1 MTQQLR
7 SGSGWR
13 LGWNPAAEPFCGL
26 VGADDW
32 AIELTQAEL
41 DDFCRLLMQLAET
54 IESMRAELMPEEN
67 LSCEVE
73 SDLLWLQAEGFPHA
87 YALHLML
94 RSGRR
99 AEGSWKATAVPEFV
113 QAVQNI
119 MRK

>member
-54 IESMRAELMPEEN
+54 IESLRAELMPEEN

-73 SDLLWLQAEGFPHA
+73 SDRVWLAAEGTPQA

-94 RSGRR
+94 LSDRR
-99 AEGSWKATAVPEFV
+99 AEGSWTAAAVPALL
-113 QAVQNI
+113 QAVQTL
-119 MRK
+119 RVF